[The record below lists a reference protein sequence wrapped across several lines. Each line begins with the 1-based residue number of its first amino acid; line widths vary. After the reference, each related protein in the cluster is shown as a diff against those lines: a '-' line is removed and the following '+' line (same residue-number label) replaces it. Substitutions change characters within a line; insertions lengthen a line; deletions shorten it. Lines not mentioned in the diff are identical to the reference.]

1 MVRHIVLWNLAEE
14 AEGRSKAENAALL
27 KEKLEGLCGQIDG
40 LLKEEAKTH
49 AFFPELEHCNYR
61 ELTKALHI
69 EVFETIFN
77 HPAALLFGYTKRD
90 PLTNNSTVKIIHLK

>member
-40 LLKEEAKTH
+40 LLKA
-49 AFFPELEHCNYR
+49 
-61 ELTKALHI
+61 
-69 EVFETIFN
+69 EVTVNIN
-77 HPAALLFGYTKRD
+77 PAGKEIVHKVIVSRVVHDA
-90 PLTNNSTVKIIHLK
+90 VI